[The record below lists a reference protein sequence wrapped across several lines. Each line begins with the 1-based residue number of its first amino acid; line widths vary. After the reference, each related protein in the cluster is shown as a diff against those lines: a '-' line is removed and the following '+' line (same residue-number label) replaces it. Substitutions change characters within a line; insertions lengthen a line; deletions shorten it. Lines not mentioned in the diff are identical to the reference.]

1 MRTLGVGL
9 VCALLATGSAEARS
23 RTSPRAGTP
32 TGVADSPEH
41 AAPIVADEATSPG
54 CPLRIVPG
62 KSFGPIR
69 LSMSRG
75 ELDDLG
81 VHVGDLA
88 ADPSANH
95 RFATVGP
102 LRVELLYGKVADIW
116 LDDLREG
123 PDCVFLE
130 ARRIPRHLPRE
141 KLIGW
146 LKGCG
151 KEEKRKGGA
160 FIHCSSGVTLG
171 WGVGEM
177 LQIRVSADGLGVA
190 DGLYEFL
197 D

>member
-81 VHVGDLA
+81 VAHFPV
-88 ADPSANH
+88 S
-95 RFATVGP
+95 T
-102 LRVELLYGKVADIW
+102 ELQNSMAGNAVMT
-116 LDDLREG
+116 
-123 PDCVFLE
+123 PDF
-130 ARRIPRHLPRE
+130 
-141 KLIGW
+141 G
-146 LKGCG
+146 
-151 KEEKRKGGA
+151 
-160 FIHCSSGVTLG
+160 T
-171 WGVGEM
+171 
-177 LQIRVSADGLGVA
+177 
-190 DGLYEFL
+190 
-197 D
+197 